1 MRGKRLE
8 GLEGQRFGR
17 LLVLGMIVEKGKK
30 TRLLCRCDCG
40 NEATPYAENVLR
52 GLTKGCGCKVLTGN
66 QTHGMRKRREYVSW
80 NMMLQRCTNPNH
92 ESYKRYGGRGVTV
105 CERWRTSFE
114 AFYKDMGP
122 RPPGTSIDRIDA
134 TGNYEPSNCRWAD
147 AATQAAN
154 KRPSARTR

>member
-30 TRLLCRCDCG
+30 TRLRCRCDCG
-40 NEATPYAENVLR
+40 NEATPAAENVLR

-66 QTHGMRKRREYVSW
+66 QTHGMRKSREYISW

-92 ESYKRYGGRGVTV
+92 EAYPRYGGRGPMSVKNASKLARHRSQTV
-105 CERWRTSFE
+105 
-114 AFYKDMGP
+114 MP
-122 RPPGTSIDRIDA
+122 RPPGTSIDRIDPN
-134 TGNYEPSNCRWAD
+134 GNYEPGNCRWAD
-147 AATQAAN
+147 AATQNAN
-154 KRPSARTR
+154 KRASART

>member
-1 MRGKRLE
+1 MKGKRLE

-17 LLVLGMIVEKGKK
+17 LLVLEMIVERGKK
-30 TRLLCRCDCG
+30 TRLRCRCDCG
-40 NEATPYAENVLR
+40 NEATPAAENVLR

-66 QTHGMRKRREYVSW
+66 QSHGRRKSREYVSW

-105 CERWRTSFE
+105 CERWRASFA
-114 AFYKDMGP
+114 AFFTVMGP
-122 RPPGTSIDRIDA
+122 RPPGTSLDRIDVN
-134 TGNYEPSNCRWAD
+134 GNYEPGNCRWAD

-154 KRPSARTR
+154 KRAP